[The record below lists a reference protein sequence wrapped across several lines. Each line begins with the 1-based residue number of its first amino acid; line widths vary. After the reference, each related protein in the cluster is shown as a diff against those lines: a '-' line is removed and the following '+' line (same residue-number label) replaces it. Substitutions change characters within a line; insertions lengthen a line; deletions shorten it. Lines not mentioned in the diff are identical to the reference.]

1 MMWRSWLSAVAG
13 AWIIVQT
20 FVFHAT
26 GSVETAFIVLGGLM
40 LLASLWTALDRPTED
55 RWRSW
60 LVALFG
66 AAITL
71 SPWLFGF
78 TGKATETWATALVGL
93 VCGVGLGLW
102 VALVPEGHGGGSGTL
117 SAPGKKTA

>member
-26 GSVETAFIVLGGLM
+26 ATVETAFIVLGGLM
-40 LLASLWTALDRPTED
+40 LLAALWTALDRPGEA
-55 RWRSW
+55 RWRSG

-66 AAITL
+66 AAITV
-71 SPWLFGF
+71 SPWLVGF
-78 TGKATETWATALVGL
+78 AGKTAEAWVTALVGL
-93 VCGVGLGLW
+93 LCGVGLGLW
-102 VALVPEGHGGGSGTL
+102 VALTPQGRGGGSGTL
-117 SAPGKKTA
+117 STPGKKTA